1 MAEVVT
7 MPQFSYRKV
16 KFMNR
21 KFIVPAVFSIVL
33 AVGIYLFSGIIKP
46 NDQKKDDSSLSN
58 VPAVFKK
65 SDYPDAHK
73 NNLSA
78 DAGTYSEQG
87 PGKTRKGMQERSG
100 QSGEDKRKL
109 QRQGSGFS
117 LTGAALKDRTPAEL
131 SNIVLEYKDQPSA
144 SREPLHHALNRL
156 CSLGDQGSQPAIDKL
171 IELSYKFKDNR
182 ILHQTL
188 QSLGRTGLPEA
199 NDALMDA
206 LSRNLDNPVEATR
219 ISSYFSP
226 SAKGALDP
234 LIVDKLITFIDNP
247 GINSDSR
254 SVLINLV
261 FHKGGAYG
269 RNLTR
274 DIRISELREQRKS
287 MRE

>member
-1 MAEVVT
+1 
-7 MPQFSYRKV
+7 
-16 KFMNR
+16 MNR
-21 KFIVPAVFSIVL
+21 KFIVPAIFFILL
-33 AVGIYLFSGIIKP
+33 AGGIYLFSAITKP

-58 VPAVFKK
+58 VSAVFTK
-65 SDYPDAHK
+65 SDYPEAHR

-78 DAGTYSEQG
+78 NAGTYSEQG
-87 PGKTRKGMQERSG
+87 PGKTRKGSG
-100 QSGEDKRKL
+100 V
-109 QRQGSGFS
+109 S
-117 LTGAALKDRTPAEL
+117 LTGEDIKDRTPAEL

-144 SREPLHHALNRL
+144 SQEPLHHALNRL
-156 CSLGDQGSQPAIDKL
+156 CSLGVEGSQLAIDEL
-171 IELSYKFKDNR
+171 IELSYKFEDNR

-226 SAKGALDP
+226 SAKGGLDP
-234 LIVDKLITFIDNP
+234 LIVDNLISFIDDP

-254 SVLINLV
+254 SVLINVV
-261 FHKGGAYG
+261 FYKGGSYG
-269 RNLTR
+269 RDLTR
-274 DIRISELREQRKS
+274 DIRMSELREQRKS

>member
-1 MAEVVT
+1 
-7 MPQFSYRKV
+7 
-16 KFMNR
+16 MNR

-33 AVGIYLFSGIIKP
+33 AGGIYLFSAIIKP
-46 NDQKKDDSSLSN
+46 NDQKSDDSNLSN
-58 VPAVFKK
+58 VPAVIKK
-65 SDYPDAHK
+65 SNRPEAHR

-78 DAGTYSEQG
+78 NAGTYPEQG

-100 QSGEDKRKL
+100 LSEEDKRKL

-117 LTGAALKDRTPAEL
+117 LTGADIKDRTPAEL

-144 SREPLHHALNRL
+144 SQEPLHHALNRL
-156 CSLGDQGSQPAIDKL
+156 CSLGVEGSQAAMDEL
-171 IELSYKFKDNR
+171 IRLSYKFEDNR

-188 QSLGRTGLPEA
+188 QSLGRTGVPEA

-234 LIVDKLITFIDNP
+234 SIVDKLISFIDDP

-254 SVLINLV
+254 SVLINVV
-261 FHKGGAYG
+261 FHKGGSYG

-274 DIRISELREQRKS
+274 DIKMSELRKQRKS